1 MSILKKY
8 VQDAIRT
15 ESQIETVTADYDS
28 LVAIMKTFV
37 AAGNM
42 LDDFKK
48 NIFYGK
54 PIDQDKWDIMLRM
67 ATSEAHHITADVDK
81 IELKKK
87 PIKIDPRLLHALI
100 GIATESTELIEA
112 ILTSFTLNKPIDQVN
127 VLEEMGDIFWYSA
140 IAIDATNGNWD
151 QILETNIAKL
161 KHRYPDKFT
170 SENAINRDLVAER
183 EILEKNEFST
193 EYLDKIRQRCEVRT
207 VEQVLN
213 NLHDY

>member
-1 MSILKKY
+1 MDLAQY

-15 ESQIETVTADYDS
+15 ESMIETVETDYDS
-28 LVAIMKTFV
+28 LVAIMEIFV
-37 AAGNM
+37 AAGNL

-48 NIFYGK
+48 NIFYKK
-54 PIDQDKWDIMLRM
+54 PIDQSKWSKNIDTLY
-67 ATSEAHHITADVDK
+67 TTPGHIIEDVEDLESNK
-81 IELKKK
+81 TQVNIN
-87 PIKIDPRLLHALI
+87 PRLLHALI

-112 ILTSFTLNKPIDQVN
+112 ILIALQQNKPIDQVN

-170 SENAINRDLVAER
+170 SENAINRDLIAER
-183 EILEKNEFST
+183 EILENNEFST
-193 EYLDKIRQRCEVRT
+193 EYLDKIRQRRDVRT
-207 VEQVLN
+207 SEQVLN
-213 NLHDY
+213 NFHDY